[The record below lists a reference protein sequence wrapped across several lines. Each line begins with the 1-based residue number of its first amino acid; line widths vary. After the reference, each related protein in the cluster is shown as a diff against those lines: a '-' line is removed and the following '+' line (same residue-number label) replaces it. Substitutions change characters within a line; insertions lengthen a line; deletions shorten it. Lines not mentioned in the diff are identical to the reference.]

1 MSEHPQEFLSC
12 KDHPQRCQTLLE
24 DLSLQHDLQLLSVH
38 QPEQPLPVLLC
49 GVQPGQA
56 LVLDLTATPGI
67 ADMLESLP
75 ESFQLSGRSGPALVR
90 TSPLRVRERLPQ
102 GDRIQLRC
110 EWPQSLEVL
119 HRRNDFRAELNRRM
133 EVSVVLQAA
142 GSTRTFNGRLC
153 DLSLGGCR
161 IEMAATGGASE
172 LLAYQP
178 LERIELT
185 FPSGERALLQGHIRH
200 TQIRAD
206 LQAVFFGCAFDE
218 LGSEQERRLW
228 FYVREIE
235 REASRIAAGGDPQ
248 LAPSGLFQR
257 LERRRST
264 DTGHRQHGLDY
275 ATPMARR
282 LARVAVYLNAQ
293 MLRLQQ
299 GGDID
304 SIQLSRNSEYLLG
317 LLEDDREALLFAS
330 HCLVDDLPLIQH
342 CIAVAV
348 RLCDLL
354 KARCM
359 SAEQLKAVAAC
370 ALVHDLGK
378 ALLPPALLR
387 CTQMGEAER
396 AEFASHVA
404 LLRARMSNCT
414 WLPRPA
420 IQGVIYGINER
431 LDGSGYPR
439 GLKSDELGDLAR
451 AAAVVDVIDAMSRAR
466 PDRAARTMTGIYR
479 HLVGQREA
487 LDPQWCAQYVRHF
500 GVIPIGALV
509 RFGDGQLG
517 WVQAL
522 DAQQRVARV
531 QLSERPSL
539 AGAAGGTVVSG
550 DALNRLGRIEGI
562 VVAEELPA

>member
-1 MSEHPQEFLSC
+1 MSEHPQELLSC
-12 KDHPQRCQTLLE
+12 QEHPQRCQTLLE
-24 DLSLQHDLQLLSVH
+24 DLSLQHDLQLLNIH
-38 QPEQPLPVLLC
+38 QPEQPLPVLLS
-49 GVQPGQA
+49 GVQAGQA

-67 ADMLESLP
+67 ADMLENLP
-75 ESFQLSGRSGPALVR
+75 ESFQLAGRSGPALVR
-90 TSPLRVRERLPQ
+90 TSVLRVRGRMPPD
-102 GDRIQLRC
+102 GRIQLRC
-110 EWPQSLEVL
+110 DWPESLEVL
-119 HRRNDFRAELNRRM
+119 HRRHDFRAELNRRM
-133 EVSVVLQAA
+133 EVQVSLQLAE
-142 GSTRTFNGRLC
+142 SDKPLKGRLC

-161 IEMAATGGASE
+161 IQIAATGGANE
-172 LLAYQP
+172 LLAEQV

-185 FPSGERALLQGHIRH
+185 FPSGERAVLQGSIRH
-200 TQIRAD
+200 AQISHD
-206 LQAVFFGCAFDE
+206 LQSVYFGCAFAE
-218 LGSEQERRLW
+218 LANDQERRLW

-257 LERRRST
+257 PERSRATELS
-264 DTGHRQHGLDY
+264 RQHGLDY
-275 ATPMARR
+275 VTPMARR

-293 MLRLQQ
+293 LLRLQQ
-299 GGDID
+299 GGEID
-304 SIQLSRNSEYLLG
+304 PVQLSRQSEFLLG

-330 HCLVDDLPLIQH
+330 HCLVDDLPLVQH

-354 KARCM
+354 KVRRM
-359 SAEQLKAVAAC
+359 PAEQLKAVAAC

-387 CTQMGEAER
+387 CTRMDEAQR

-414 WLPRPA
+414 WLPRPV

-439 GLKSDELGDLAR
+439 GLKAEELSELAR

-466 PDRAARTMTGIYR
+466 PDRAARTVTGIYR
-479 HLVGQREA
+479 HLVEQREA
-487 LDPQWCAQYVRHF
+487 LDRQWCGQYVRHF

-509 RFGDGQLG
+509 RFEAGQLG

-531 QLSERPSL
+531 LLSERPSL
-539 AGAAGGTVVSG
+539 VGATEAQVVSAE
-550 DALNRLGRIEGI
+550 ALSRLGRIEGI
-562 VVAEELPA
+562 IVPAEMLP